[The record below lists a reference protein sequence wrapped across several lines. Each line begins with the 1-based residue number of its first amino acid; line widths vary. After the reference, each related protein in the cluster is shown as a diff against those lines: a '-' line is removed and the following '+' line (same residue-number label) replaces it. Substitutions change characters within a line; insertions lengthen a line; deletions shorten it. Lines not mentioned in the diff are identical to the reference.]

1 MDLYHRNHAPTRPR
15 ILVAV
20 PAQNESA
27 ALPHLIDSLGKQV
40 DAKGRARNDFHTVIL
55 VNNSSDNSESV
66 AVRSLRAN
74 QLPGT
79 VFSLRTRHR
88 PTIGYLRR
96 VLMNRCLEIM
106 QPTRQTGSLEEWIA
120 WTDAD
125 CTVHKDW
132 ITHTDQLMQK
142 GAGAVGGH
150 IEVTYDS
157 EGEAHHVHRLRY
169 EYHRHLNLLWRR
181 LSDHRDDQISEHHFN
196 CGASLAISAKAYS
209 KIGRIPDI
217 STEEDKLVWQRIAQ
231 KGYRTVR
238 SRRVRVQTSARR
250 EGRCHAGLASQL
262 RDMDST
268 PRRNAWLSVPHLEE
282 VARLIRMS
290 NRVRDSWQFP
300 RMSQRLRSFQKWQ
313 NTMTLAF
320 PGWERFLPD
329 QPDSLL
335 ATREGHRPI
344 QAGLRCGCME
354 FLPTVPLSEA
364 IIDSPSGVSTHPI
377 DRTPAFHQRDDRS
390 PWISPPR
397 QNTHERRP
405 QLSGS
410 PQHRPSSA

>member
-96 VLMNRCLEIM
+96 ILMNRCLEIM

-125 CTVHKDW
+125 CTVHNDW

-150 IEVTYDS
+150 IEVTYGS

-181 LSDHRDDQISEHHFN
+181 LSDHRDDQIFDSQQF
-196 CGASLAISAKAYS
+196 
-209 KIGRIPDI
+209 
-217 STEEDKLVWQRIAQ
+217 
-231 KGYRTVR
+231 
-238 SRRVRVQTSARR
+238 AR
-250 EGRCHAGLASQL
+250 
-262 RDMDST
+262 
-268 PRRNAWLSVPHLEE
+268 
-282 VARLIRMS
+282 S
-290 NRVRDSWQFP
+290 NRFGPALLGQIGATAHS
-300 RMSQRLRSFQKWQ
+300 RLR
-313 NTMTLAF
+313 LGIF
-320 PGWERFLPD
+320 PIRKKDNLCG
-329 QPDSLL
+329 QP
-335 ATREGHRPI
+335 A
-344 QAGLRCGCME
+344 
-354 FLPTVPLSEA
+354 LSKK
-364 IIDSPSGVSTHPI
+364 G
-377 DRTPAFHQRDDRS
+377 
-390 PWISPPR
+390 
-397 QNTHERRP
+397 
-405 QLSGS
+405 
-410 PQHRPSSA
+410 